1 MSVDGLGT
9 RGAENLFNGATIEQA
24 DPASAEPLHDG
35 AGQPAVTG
43 RAVATMDAVDVPSG
57 PGRAPGAVADSAPGR
72 QRGVWRRYALRLALL
87 LPAAVLAAAIGPAMN
102 TH

>member
-1 MSVDGLGT
+1 M
-9 RGAENLFNGATIEQA
+9 
-24 DPASAEPLHDG
+24 
-35 AGQPAVTG
+35 TG
-43 RAVATMDAVDVPSG
+43 RPVATMDAVDVPSG

-72 QRGVWRRYALRLALL
+72 QREVWRRYASRLALL